1 MECTEEKERDGQ
13 RKGSA
18 LWVAALVQP
27 KVGGCPGSVRTKLQ
41 RMAVLQSQSFSPASL
56 CAHWADWCHG
66 STPILH
72 VLGTMVNDTAR
83 VLPHSVLPTAIL
95 PQGTAQDCFGMG
107 SSPPVKPETHREG
120 KKGREKQR

>member
-66 STPILH
+66 STSILH
-72 VLGTMVNDTAR
+72 VLGTMVSDAAR
-83 VLPHSVLPTAIL
+83 VLPHSVLSTAIL
-95 PQGTAQDCFGMG
+95 PQGTAQGCF
-107 SSPPVKPETHREG
+107 
-120 KKGREKQR
+120 